1 MGKARYQALN
11 GSDYLTYWNGYVLEA
26 QNASIGYGN
35 LTILDQHY
43 EPAAVVCS
51 SLGINV
57 QPGIPHACDVDYN
70 EQYLTPWGTLLVTV
84 YNLTQMDLSSVDGS
98 AEGYLLDAQIHE
110 IDIATSESLWKWNS
124 LDHIPLIA
132 SQLPLTD
139 MAANESLAWDYVHVN
154 SVSPYGTDKL
164 LVSGRHTW
172 DVVAIDRS
180 SGDIVWNYN
189 GIYGGDFGAV
199 SEEATFANYF
209 IIFSNFGNH
218 DYAGA
223 TGGNAQNTAL
233 TVGREVYLKLP
244 ASKSYHPLPPN
255 TYNESSLSLFSN
267 SWGSF
272 DYLPNQQNATSHF
285 MSYGQLPILREW
297 QSRPGLNQTAFK
309 WQATLGADNDVATYR
324 AQKASWYGEPAMDL
338 GTGCY
343 MMQSLIDFSSRM
355 NATYGVNSTR
365 VCSL

>member
-1 MGKARYQALN
+1 MSSWGDLVWQGPKSDPLSPVQYSNIQFQSLN
-11 GSDYLTYWNGYVLEA
+11 GSDYLTYWNGYVLEG

-35 LTILDQHY
+35 LTVLDKHY
-43 EPAAVVCS
+43 EPAAVVCPH
-51 SLGINV
+51 LGIHV
-57 QPGIPHACDVDYN
+57 QAGVPHDCDIDYN

-84 YNLTQMDLSSVDGS
+84 YNLTQMDLSSVNGS

-110 IDIATSESLWKWNS
+110 IDIATSESIWKWSS
-124 LDHIPLIA
+124 LDHIPLNA

-139 MAANESLAWDYVHVN
+139 MAANESVTWDYVHIN

-172 DVVAIDRS
+172 DVFAIDRS

-199 SEEATFANYF
+199 PEEATFSWQYHTRVHDFDENF

-223 TGGNAQNTAL
+223 TGGNAQNTAP
-233 TVGREVYLKLP
+233 TVGREFYLELP
-244 ASKSYHPLPPN
+244 ASKSYHPLSLN
-255 TYNESSLSLFSN
+255 TYNESSSLFSD

-272 DYLPNQQNATSHF
+272 DYLPNQQNATSRF
-285 MSYGQLPILREW
+285 MSYGQLPILANGKPLSAPTTT
-297 QSRPGLNQTAFK
+297 SRPTGPK
-309 WQATLGADNDVATYR
+309 R
-324 AQKASWYGEPAMDL
+324 HL
-338 GTGCY
+338 GTASPRRRR
-343 MMQSLIDFSSRM
+343 SLWFCTTEPR
-355 NATYGVNSTR
+355 T
-365 VCSL
+365 

>member
-1 MGKARYQALN
+1 M
-11 GSDYLTYWNGYVLEA
+11 LEA

-43 EPAAVVCS
+43 EPTAVVRP

-57 QPGIPHACDVDYN
+57 QPGIPHDCDIDYN

-98 AEGYLLDAQIHE
+98 AKGYLLDAQIHE
-110 IDIATSESLWKWNS
+110 VDIATSESIWKWNS

-132 SQLPLTD
+132 SQSPLTD
-139 MAANESLAWDYVHVN
+139 MAANESLAWDYVHIN

-199 SEEATFANYF
+199 SEEATFASP
-209 IIFSNFGNH
+209 ISLNF
-218 DYAGA
+218 Y
-223 TGGNAQNTAL
+223 
-233 TVGREVYLKLP
+233 
-244 ASKSYHPLPPN
+244 
-255 TYNESSLSLFSN
+255 
-267 SWGSF
+267 
-272 DYLPNQQNATSHF
+272 
-285 MSYGQLPILREW
+285 
-297 QSRPGLNQTAFK
+297 
-309 WQATLGADNDVATYR
+309 
-324 AQKASWYGEPAMDL
+324 
-338 GTGCY
+338 
-343 MMQSLIDFSSRM
+343 
-355 NATYGVNSTR
+355 
-365 VCSL
+365 